1 MKRDLRLWRASAA
14 DAARVPLRGGTGVDP
29 AQEPAL
35 AAGGPAKVKTD
46 RRDAMIL
53 ARTLRAGQLIAVWV
67 PDGAHEAMPDLVQ
80 LRSQATRYLR
90 KSRQ

>member
-1 MKRDLRLWRASAA
+1 M
-14 DAARVPLRGGTGVDP
+14 
-29 AQEPAL
+29 
-35 AAGGPAKVKTD
+35 KTD